1 MLPDLLSSLFFF
13 LTLCSSC
20 CCTDWEEEKLRQNFI
35 SLSQGKLLFKDNV
48 TTPYEDELEDM
59 TPGNGWEYDFIV
71 VGAGSAGSVVASRLS
86 EIKDVTVLLIEAGSK
101 EYPIMDVPGI
111 MPYLQYSDEINW
123 KYKTEPSSS
132 YCLGFTDSR
141 CSWARGKVMGGSSV
155 LNGNIATRG
164 SKQDY
169 DDWANFTGDQ
179 SWSYDRML
187 KYLKKLENFD
197 VKSVNS
203 DRDYHNYGGPLP
215 ISDVPYH
222 SKFGRAFLDAGVEM
236 GYPILDYN
244 GPKQIGFSLLQT
256 TTKNGERWST
266 NRAYLHPAKGR
277 KNLFLTRNSIVNK
290 VLINRDTKTAYGVQF
305 TKFNRNYVVRARRE
319 VILSAGAINSPQ
331 ILMLSGVGPAWHLRD
346 MNIDVIRDAPV
357 GESLMDH
364 FAYPALLFQTN
375 DSSTY
380 KPPDLFNPQD
390 PAVNDY
396 LRHRRGT
403 LTSTENLEALAFV
416 NVDDPTKA
424 DPDLELVLGNS
435 KGVKDPG
442 FGRAI
447 GLSPENFNELF
458 ADNNPKS
465 SVWSVLPFILQ
476 PKSRGKILL
485 RSKDP
490 KQKPKIYPNYLN
502 DPDDIALN
510 IKSIRLVLK
519 LSKTTAFQRFGSTF
533 YRIPLRE
540 CDHYLFDSDEY
551 WECALRTY
559 TYTVWHYCGTCRM
572 GAEDDLRSVV
582 NSKLQVIGVNNLRV
596 VDASII
602 PEMVRGHTH
611 IPAVAIAE
619 KITDVIKEE
628 WNLYNLEE
636 AVKCRQSFR

>member
-1 MLPDLLSSLFFF
+1 MRSVLLFFLVSF
-13 LTLCSSC
+13 MTFCLGSC
-20 CCTDWEEEKLRQNFI
+20 IFYREEEKLRQDLI
-35 SLSQGKLLFKDNV
+35 SLSQGRLLFKDNV

-155 LNGNIATRG
+155 LNGNVATRG

-244 GPKQIGFSLLQT
+244 GPKQIGFSLFQT

-290 VLINRDTKTAYGVQF
+290 VLINKDTKTAHGVQF
-305 TKFNRNYVVRARRE
+305 TKFDRNYAVRARKE

-346 MNIDVIRDAPV
+346 MDIDVIQNAPV
-357 GESLMDH
+357 GENLMDH
-364 FAYPALLFQTN
+364 AAYGGLLFQTN
-375 DSSTY
+375 DSATY
-380 KPPDLFNPQD
+380 KPPDLFSPQD
-390 PAVNDY
+390 PAVEDY
-396 LRHRRGT
+396 LHYRRGT

-416 NVDDPTKA
+416 NVDGPTKA
-424 DPDLELVLGNS
+424 DPNIELVLGNS
-435 KGVKDPG
+435 KGVKDPA

-447 GLSPENFNELF
+447 GLSPENTKELLE
-458 ADNNPKS
+458 DNIKS
-465 SVWSVLPFILQ
+465 SAWNVLPFVLQ

-490 KQKPKIYPNYLN
+490 RQKPKIYPNYLN
-502 DPDDIALN
+502 EPDDIKWN
-510 IKSIRLVLK
+510 IKAIRFVLK

-533 YRIPLRE
+533 HRIPLRE
-540 CDHYLFDSDEY
+540 CDYHPFDSDEY

-572 GAEDDLRSVV
+572 GAEDDPESVV
-582 NSKLQVIGVNNLRV
+582 NSKLQVIGVKNLRV
-596 VDASII
+596 VDASILPRI
-602 PEMVRGHTH
+602 VRGHTH

-619 KITDVIKEE
+619 KITDVIKQE
-628 WNLYNLEE
+628 WNLSNLDDML
-636 AVKCRQSFR
+636 KC